1 MLMEQT
7 DLDPPPAYSNVLQQM
22 MSVQQTLDEVN
33 DLKLKI
39 SDKKI
44 DRQNDA
50 FKPQIPLDLTRADAF
65 AGGDKRPLRVLSL
78 GKSSL
83 QILWIF
89 PRVS

>member
-1 MLMEQT
+1 
-7 DLDPPPAYSNVLQQM
+7 

-50 FKPQIPLDLTRADAF
+50 FKPQIPLDLNRADAY
-65 AGGDKRPLRVLSL
+65 AGRDERPLRVLSL
-78 GKSSL
+78 GKFSLPNFSS
-83 QILWIF
+83 ILLSRGNF
-89 PRVS
+89 

>member
-1 MLMEQT
+1 
-7 DLDPPPAYSNVLQQM
+7 M

-65 AGGDKRPLRVLSL
+65 AGGEKRPLRVLSL
-78 GKSSL
+78 GRSCL
-83 QILWIF
+83 QYSGYFLDRIKY
-89 PRVS
+89 

>member
-1 MLMEQT
+1 
-7 DLDPPPAYSNVLQQM
+7 

-44 DRQNDA
+44 DRQSDA

-65 AGGDKRPLRVLSL
+65 AGRDERPLRVLSL
-78 GKSSL
+78 GRSS
-83 QILWIF
+83 F
-89 PRVS
+89 